1 MSSLP
6 VEIAL
11 IILKHL
17 DRQTIY
23 ALLTVDRQWHAIAAS
38 IIYKEI
44 HIRSMQECFHYRNL
58 FVETRRQRQRQQ
70 TEVGFYSRQDYGKYV
85 RVLDLSTQGQLV
97 NDGLLLDFGRDCPSL
112 ERINLHNAYQLTS
125 GAIQKLCAQCPW
137 LRHLHIPF
145 ATMLRARFLLD
156 PHVCL
161 ETLNIYGL
169 QSFFNPLSPDERRSL
184 RMPHLRT
191 LKLGR
196 LEKYDDLNHFFEN
209 VQSLW
214 IQDASADQVHFIL
227 QQAVPNRL
235 EAVELFKIKLTQD
248 TLSYLPSAP
257 TMLSLERCRY
267 DHFCSSAN
275 DCDVSSCI
283 LQTVRDVRRLKKLSF
298 RASHTF
304 HLKASFIKPLLY
316 TQLRT
321 FVAPPN
327 LVSDTFLSELT
338 QQCPLISDLSI
349 TVGRQLSVDGLCET
363 LYAYQS
369 TLTSFVLAESVYD
382 TQSYRNTRCYDRAFL
397 QFHSDILQTLRLAHA
412 GSELIRR
419 LPILYPALCT
429 LYIGHAEDMDP
440 KEVDNHILPPALPN
454 LKAFMLRERLAGVY
468 PAREISMSHSGAF
481 RPFQDR
487 YEKLETHDAVW

>member
-11 IILKHL
+11 IILKYL
-17 DRQTIY
+17 DQQTIY

-44 HIRSMQECFHYRNL
+44 HIRNVQECFHYRNL

-85 RVLDLSTQGQLV
+85 RILDLSTQGQLV
-97 NDGLLLDFGRDCPSL
+97 NDRLLLDFGRDCPSL

-125 GAIQKLCAQCPW
+125 GAIQKLCTHCPW

-169 QSFFNPLSPDERRSL
+169 QTFFNSLSTDERRSL

-196 LEKYDDLNHFFEN
+196 LEKYQDLAHFFEN

-214 IQDASADQVHFIL
+214 VQDASVDQVRFIL
-227 QQAVPNRL
+227 KQAVPNRL
-235 EAVELFKIKLTQD
+235 EAVELFRIKLTQD

-257 TMLSLERCRY
+257 TTLTLDRCRY
-267 DHFCSSAN
+267 DHICASPN
-275 DCDVSSCI
+275 DCDVANR
-283 LQTVRDVRRLKKLSF
+283 LVPPVRDVRRLKKLSF

-304 HLKASFIKPLLY
+304 HLKAPLIQPLL
-316 TQLRT
+316 TAQLCT

-327 LVSDTFLSELT
+327 LVSDAFLTELT
-338 QQCPLISDLSI
+338 KQCPLISDLSI
-349 TVGRQLSVDGLCET
+349 TLGRQLSIDGLFLT
-363 LYAYQS
+363 LLAYRS
-369 TLTSFVLAESVYD
+369 TLISFVLAESVYD
-382 TQSYRNTRCYDRAFL
+382 TQSYRSKYYDRAFL
-397 QFHSDILQTLRLAHA
+397 QFHSDILQTLRVAHA
-412 GSELIRR
+412 GSELIES
-419 LPILYPALCT
+419 LPMLYPALRV
-429 LYIGHAEDMDP
+429 LYIGRAQDMEP
-440 KEVDNHILPPALPN
+440 KDVDSHVLPPALPH

-468 PAREISMSHSGAF
+468 PAREISMPRTGAF

-487 YEKLETHDAVW
+487 YEELETHDAVW